1 MSIHTYIHAYMHA
14 WMHTYIHTYIHRN
27 KHKAVVAATNVMV
40 FLTVP
45 LFYST
50 DLLTYSNTMS
60 VIPVPLSHLISS
72 ALMAIT

>member
-1 MSIHTYIHAYMHA
+1 MSIHTYIHAC
-14 WMHTYIHTYIHRN
+14 MHTYTHVYTYKQTQGRGCCY
-27 KHKAVVAATNVMV
+27 KCYG